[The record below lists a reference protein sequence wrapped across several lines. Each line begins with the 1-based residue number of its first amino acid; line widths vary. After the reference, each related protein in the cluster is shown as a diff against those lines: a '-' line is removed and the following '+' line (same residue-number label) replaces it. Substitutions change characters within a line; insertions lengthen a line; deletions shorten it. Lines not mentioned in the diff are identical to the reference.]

1 MQYGKR
7 FWSFF
12 RHFGLQKYHH
22 KCPLRHKIADYNAG
36 RIPLEVKVHEDLARY
51 YQLPFI
57 NLAEEVAKRIAHKEF
72 TWVDDFKSLH
82 PSPFGQEIYFATIK
96 HLLQNNLVDKTIEN
110 MVTNKLRAPLQN
122 DNYAKGKYVNIEKA
136 GNKKEFQIE
145 TSWVPLDNAHTRVGF
160 VNIPMLVSEKP
171 GASFD
176 FNFNGT
182 AVGLAL
188 VAVVLMRASL
198 TILLI
203 VVNKRKWIFIPG
215 GAKICIFHGM
225 CCLVMI

>member
-1 MQYGKR
+1 
-7 FWSFF
+7 
-12 RHFGLQKYHH
+12 
-22 KCPLRHKIADYNAG
+22 
-36 RIPLEVKVHEDLARY
+36 LEVKVHEDLARY

-160 VNIPMLVSEKP
+160 VNIPMLVSDKP
-171 GASFD
+171 GALFD

-188 VAVVLMRASL
+188 VAGPDAGIIEYSIDNGKQKEMDLYTRWSKNLHLPWYVLLGDDLKKGRHTL
-198 TILLI
+198 HILI
-203 VVNKRKWIFIPG
+203 SNEHNVNSKGTALRIAHF
-215 GAKICIFHGM
+215 
-225 CCLVMI
+225 LVNE